1 MNLTDFNNDFTVTV
15 VHFDD
20 TTSNATVNFKVK
32 CIPNNRV
39 SIHTTVVDTTQ
50 LSNGFTD
57 NDVLSAAWENVK
69 TVVNTWAS
77 YNIIEE
83 PLSVLSVTSTTNVID
98 LTSFNTHF
106 SVKLVRFELIP
117 NINPTYWCLQYCIAR
132 INNQSITTVFESIVP
147 LTQEFCNN
155 TLCADIVD
163 AGWENIKEY
172 ICNWALANM
181 PTDSVVDTIFV
192 PSSM

>member
-1 MNLTDFNNDFTVTV
+1 MNLADFNNNFTVTV
-15 VHFDD
+15 VQFDD
-20 TTSNATVNFKVK
+20 TTSNASVNFKVK

-57 NDVLSAAWENVK
+57 NDVISAAWENVK
-69 TVVNTWAS
+69 TVVNSWAS
-77 YNIIEE
+77 FNIIEE
-83 PLSVLSVTSTTNVID
+83 PLSIFSVTSTTNVID
-98 LTSFNTHF
+98 LTTFNTHF
-106 SVKLVRFELIP
+106 SVKMVRFELIP
-117 NINPTYWCLQYCIAR
+117 NINPTHWCLQYCISR

-155 TLCADIVD
+155 TLCADIAA
-163 AGWENIKEY
+163 AGWENMKEY

-181 PTDSVVDTIFV
+181 PSDSVVDTIFV
-192 PSSM
+192 PSSV